1 MSNKSI
7 KGIKL
12 TFPNYPLFSEIT
24 QKLKTEEIYL
34 QIENQDCYLIR
45 SGTEQLQRI
54 KIGNL
59 SQTLASNFAKW
70 IKEMG
75 EKLKGGQNV

>member
-1 MSNKSI
+1 LKEENSTKNEEEFMAKVI

-12 TFPNYPLFSEIT
+12 TFPEYPLFQEIT

-45 SGTEQLQRI
+45 SGTEQLHRI

-59 SQTLASNFAKW
+59 SQTPANNFAK
-70 IKEMG
+70 
-75 EKLKGGQNV
+75 